1 LVLGWRWVN
10 SGWERVV
17 AGILSGIGL
26 SPRHGPLKAETRVR
40 IPRWSHHHHLL
51 GPVAGVSY
59 RINERWSLKARY
71 RAMAVD
77 SQNGGFKLDAVSHG
91 PVVGI
96 GIHF

>member
-1 LVLGWRWVN
+1 
-10 SGWERVV
+10 
-17 AGILSGIGL
+17 
-26 SPRHGPLKAETRVR
+26 
-40 IPRWSHHHHLL
+40 
-51 GPVAGVSY
+51 VAGVSY

-77 SQNGGFKLDAVSHG
+77 YQNGGFKLDAVSHG

>member
-1 LVLGWRWVN
+1 MAT
-10 SGWERVV
+10 
-17 AGILSGIGL
+17 AGGNPCV
-26 SPRHGPLKAETRVR
+26 SPRHSRRGHRPLKAETRVR
-40 IPRWSHHHHLL
+40 IPRWSHYHHLL